1 MSNYAFT
8 KTDRLRK
15 RTEYLHVSQHG
26 KKVQNLHFLAY
37 YSPNNENASR
47 LGITVTKR
55 IGNAVTR
62 NRIKRLVREDFRLNH
77 KEVQP
82 YLDINV
88 IAKKNAV
95 AETSATI
102 FHSLGD
108 LFEKIKRDCRH

>member
-1 MSNYAFT
+1 MSKHAYT

-26 KKVQNLHFLAY
+26 KKVQNQHFLAY
-37 YSPNNENASR
+37 FSPNKENASR

-62 NRIKRLVREDFRLNH
+62 NRIKRIVREHFRLNQ
-77 KEVQP
+77 KEAQP

-88 IAKKNAV
+88 IAKKHAV
-95 AETSATI
+95 TLTSEHL
-102 FHSLGD
+102 FHSLSD
-108 LFEKIKRDCRH
+108 LFEKIKRDCGH